1 MDSFFFRLVTET
13 LPPPSFMIR
22 VASVT
27 FRNSCRAARGTHTQS
42 CLFFPFF
49 LMG

>member
-1 MDSFFFRLVTET
+1 MDSFFFRLVTKT
-13 LPPPSFMIR
+13 LPPPSFIMIR

-42 CLFFPFF
+42 SLFLFFS
-49 LMG
+49 